1 MQSRKFFS
9 TVAVLL
15 ALACACSVT
24 AWAQYGASLQGTVQ
38 DKSGAKVPGAQVAV
52 TDQATGV
59 VRNGTTNGDGFYRL
73 SELPPG
79 TYTVA
84 VDATG
89 FKSQVTKNVA
99 VAAESARGLDVT
111 MEVGNT
117 SETITVTGEAP
128 ALQTENATLQGT
140 LPSIAVQ
147 NLPEIDRDP
156 YELLRL
162 APGVFGDGARMG
174 NGQSAGFPNGAGG
187 NGGSAGP
194 GGSNTAIFQVENQ
207 QPISANG
214 QRVTSNDYLVD
225 GVSVNSLQWGG
236 AAVITPSIESVQEIT
251 VLSNDYDAADGR
263 SSGAHIKTV
272 TKGGTNAFHGGGIF
286 LYHDPNFNAF
296 NKFGGYDVGSGF
308 TPNVRDEDAFRQF
321 AGTLGGPIVKNKLFF
336 FFNYEGLRATNTTF
350 ENDWVETSQLD
361 ALMLGD
367 RPGTPVATILQQNGL
382 APRIKQILPTDCTL
396 WIAAAQPC
404 AVGSDGIDIGSP
416 FATYGIYNPSFT
428 GGNPAQFV
436 GGGLDGS
443 PDLQFAEVALPA
455 TTEGNQYNA
464 RLDYNAGKNLFSAN
478 TFLTYYNTISADG
491 ASQGRPSADFGTKN
505 FSPSG
510 FLSWVRTISPTML
523 NEARF
528 NFTRYGYNGI
538 TSNPQVN
545 FAIPRVEI
553 QGLPL
558 PGGQRIRYG
567 APQGDTSPGILAQN
581 TYAFRD
587 VVSKVVGN
595 KALKFGFEYS
605 HEQDNDAL
613 IGGARPDLAFQ
624 GFWNFANGTP
634 IFEQIEVN
642 PLTGAA
648 PTTRGQY
655 YRSSI
660 YGVFVQN
667 DWKVRP
673 SLTLNIG
680 LRWEYYTPPT
690 EAKGNLANF
699 EPTNDPVNGL
709 ANGVATNPSQQ
720 WNPNYYNFGPRLGFA
735 WSPASHDNRLV
746 IRGGFGIAYD
756 RFDDNVFDNTR
767 NNPPFVANYGICC
780 GTEATGFGTPFV
792 NGQISFN
799 TGTSNSPLSYPA
811 NPALITPLNP
821 ANGLP
826 TILANQSAPNIY
838 SNPTHMPSPYIYL
851 YSMQVQQILP
861 ADLVFTLGYQGST
874 GHHLTRIKNLTQFY
888 PVPNANVG
896 QVFTFTPDTN
906 SNFNALNAQ
915 LEHHFRHG
923 FTGNVQYTWSKSID
937 QLSAEGPGFTTNQ
950 TYPIDDATERGPS
963 DYDATHNFR
972 AYAVWELP
980 IFRTRKDLLGK
991 VVGGWQLNGIYQFH
1005 SGFPWTPVAN
1015 NVCPVL
1021 GATNLCPLRPIG
1033 YNGGAGDNHD
1043 TSAFL
1048 PPVAGNFPLAAA
1060 AGIAGTQNPYFTL
1073 QTTGTSPEFP
1083 GIGRNTF
1090 RGPRYQSVDMT
1101 IAKEFGLPTMKFF
1114 GEGAKIQLRMT
1125 AYNVFNTLNLAPFT
1139 FGSTSTIVSSF
1150 NDATG
1155 MPVANPLF
1163 GTAINGL
1170 SGRVLELQ
1178 GRFSF

>member
-1 MQSRKFFS
+1 M
-9 TVAVLL
+9 
-15 ALACACSVT
+15 
-24 AWAQYGASLQGTVQ
+24 
-38 DKSGAKVPGAQVAV
+38 
-52 TDQATGV
+52 
-59 VRNGTTNGDGFYRL
+59 
-73 SELPPG
+73 
-79 TYTVA
+79 
-84 VDATG
+84 
-89 FKSQVTKNVA
+89 
-99 VAAESARGLDVT
+99 
-111 MEVGNT
+111 
-117 SETITVTGEAP
+117 
-128 ALQTENATLQGT
+128 
-140 LPSIAVQ
+140 
-147 NLPEIDRDP
+147 
-156 YELLRL
+156 
-162 APGVFGDGARMG
+162 
-174 NGQSAGFPNGAGG
+174 
-187 NGGSAGP
+187 
-194 GGSNTAIFQVENQ
+194 
-207 QPISANG
+207 
-214 QRVTSNDYLVD
+214 
-225 GVSVNSLQWGG
+225 
-236 AAVITPSIESVQEIT
+236 
-251 VLSNDYDAADGR
+251 
-263 SSGAHIKTV
+263 
-272 TKGGTNAFHGGGIF
+272 
-286 LYHDPNFNAF
+286 
-296 NKFGGYDVGSGF
+296 
-308 TPNVRDEDAFRQF
+308 
-321 AGTLGGPIVKNKLFF
+321 KNKLFF
-336 FFNYEGLRATNTTF
+336 FFNYEGLRASNTTS

-404 AVGSDGIDIGSP
+404 AVVSGGIDIGSP

-491 ASQGRPSADFGTKN
+491 AAQGRPSADFGTKN

-587 VVSKVVGN
+587 VVSKVIGN

-709 ANGVATNPSQQ
+709 ANGVATNPNQQ

-735 WSPASHDNRLV
+735 WSPASHDNSLV

-799 TGTSNSPLSYPA
+799 IGTSNSPLSYPA

-826 TILANQSAPNIY
+826 TILANQKCS
-838 SNPTHMPSPYIYL
+838 
-851 YSMQVQQILP
+851 
-861 ADLVFTLGYQGST
+861 
-874 GHHLTRIKNLTQFY
+874 
-888 PVPNANVG
+888 
-896 QVFTFTPDTN
+896 
-906 SNFNALNAQ
+906 
-915 LEHHFRHG
+915 
-923 FTGNVQYTWSKSID
+923 
-937 QLSAEGPGFTTNQ
+937 
-950 TYPIDDATERGPS
+950 
-963 DYDATHNFR
+963 
-972 AYAVWELP
+972 
-980 IFRTRKDLLGK
+980 
-991 VVGGWQLNGIYQFH
+991 
-1005 SGFPWTPVAN
+1005 
-1015 NVCPVL
+1015 
-1021 GATNLCPLRPIG
+1021 
-1033 YNGGAGDNHD
+1033 
-1043 TSAFL
+1043 
-1048 PPVAGNFPLAAA
+1048 
-1060 AGIAGTQNPYFTL
+1060 
-1073 QTTGTSPEFP
+1073 
-1083 GIGRNTF
+1083 
-1090 RGPRYQSVDMT
+1090 
-1101 IAKEFGLPTMKFF
+1101 
-1114 GEGAKIQLRMT
+1114 
-1125 AYNVFNTLNLAPFT
+1125 
-1139 FGSTSTIVSSF
+1139 
-1150 NDATG
+1150 
-1155 MPVANPLF
+1155 
-1163 GTAINGL
+1163 
-1170 SGRVLELQ
+1170 
-1178 GRFSF
+1178 